1 MELMHKLVDL
11 KDFSLYVDTNTTLVG
26 DLSKNDMAVSNGDG
40 NVSEKLWIFVSF
52 EILWSGFEIHHKSIF
67 FSYFI

>member
-1 MELMHKLVDL
+1 VELMHKLMDL

-40 NVSEKLWIFVSF
+40 NVSEKLWIFVNF
-52 EILWSGFEIHHKSIF
+52 ETP
-67 FSYFI
+67 

>member
-1 MELMHKLVDL
+1 MSRNIVELMHKLVDL

-40 NVSEKLWIFVSF
+40 NVSVKLWICVSF
-52 EILWSGFEIHHKSIF
+52 ETPWANFKIHVNSVC
-67 FSYFI
+67 